1 MTLVSLADSVLARL
15 LYCVSYVKEVLLI
28 LVCIVKGD
36 VEKVMI

>member
-1 MTLVSLADSVLARL
+1 MTLLSLADSD
-15 LYCVSYVKEVLLI
+15 VSKALILCQIREVGLLI